1 MRVLIVDDHPIAQI
15 GLSAVVEDALPV
27 EQIDFADTSTAAL
40 KRAGER
46 EPDIILM
53 DMHLPDSL
61 PPREL
66 CEQLLAMR
74 PQCKIVL
81 VTASGSAGDIRDCL
95 QAGALGCLLKDTS
108 EGDMTL
114 ALRSVAA
121 GRAFIDPRIAQDI
134 VVELATGRQAARNV
148 RLTARERDVLRCL
161 ADGRSNRQIAAQ
173 LILTESTVK
182 GYVSNLLEKLGAAS
196 RLEAVVRAGEA
207 GLL

>member
-1 MRVLIVDDHPIAQI
+1 
-15 GLSAVVEDALPV
+15 
-27 EQIDFADTSTAAL
+27 
-40 KRAGER
+40 
-46 EPDIILM
+46 
-53 DMHLPDSL
+53 
-61 PPREL
+61 
-66 CEQLLAMR
+66 
-74 PQCKIVL
+74 
-81 VTASGSAGDIRDCL
+81 
-95 QAGALGCLLKDTS
+95 
-108 EGDMTL
+108 MTL

-134 VVELATGRQAARNV
+134 VIELATGRQAARNV